1 MKTKY
6 LCDKCGNNNY
16 KSLTTPL
23 SFKYGSTVTI
33 PCFECKNCHER
44 YAVVPATA
52 AIVFE
57 QAVCFIIPTVLSVLF
72 FYEYPSDLSIFE
84 LIFVAIALSL
94 IGYGILITLWN
105 YIKSYS
111 GALPIKFYLIH
122 IDKEYNVI
130 QYKDNLP
137 DYIVTTTVLSERI
150 KHIRENTVYII
161 RTESDTGAVQLLSYD
176 IDDTFLKL
184 KLRNV
189 SMCTKILNGTE
200 VTITDSLNKELCRG
214 IIFTEEMQ

>member
-16 KSLTTPL
+16 KSLTSPL

-111 GALPIKFYLIH
+111 GALPIKFYLIPVSYTH
-122 IDKEYNVI
+122 LT
-130 QYKDNLP
+130 LP
-137 DYIVTTTVLSERI
+137 TM
-150 KHIRENTVYII
+150 
-161 RTESDTGAVQLLSYD
+161 AV
-176 IDDTFLKL
+176 
-184 KLRNV
+184 V
-189 SMCTKILNGTE
+189 
-200 VTITDSLNKELCRG
+200 
-214 IIFTEEMQ
+214 